1 MGRGIS
7 QGDVPG
13 EYMSVG
19 LRTSNEAGVLGVSDQ
34 GEWER

>member
-13 EYMSVG
+13 ENMSVG